1 MALEVFTKAEHA
13 KGAFN
18 GGEILEHKP
27 IGFPQEGGKLKG
39 YSNILYWAHAWS
51 EEGST
56 IGLHPHKGFEI
67 LSFVLKGSIDHYDT
81 KQKKWIPLET
91 GGAQIIRS
99 GSGISHSERLN
110 AGAHMFQIWFD
121 PGLGSA
127 LLKGATYDDF
137 KDEDF
142 PVTEENGITI
152 KWYKGRNAPMKM
164 DSLDVAIKEMTFD
177 KGLVN
182 WDLNSDMIYSIYLLD
197 GDISINQE
205 DLEVDDFA
213 RIQDMDEVVIN
224 AGQNTR
230 IFVIETPKELP
241 YRTYL
246 SQFN

>member
-1 MALEVFTKAEHA
+1 
-13 KGAFN
+13 
-18 GGEILEHKP
+18 P

-39 YSNILYWAHAWS
+39 YSNLLYWAHAWS
-51 EEGST
+51 DEGST

-67 LSFVLKGSIDHYDT
+67 MSFVLKGSIDHFDT
-81 KQKKWIPLET
+81 KQRKWIPLEA

-121 PGLGSA
+121 PGLSSTLQQPA
-127 LLKGATYDDF
+127 SYDDYT
-137 KDEDF
+137 DEDF

-152 KWYKGRNAPMKM
+152 KWYKGRNSPLKM
-164 DSLDVAIKEMTFD
+164 DSLDVTIKEMTFD

-182 WDLNSDMIYSIYLLD
+182 WDLNSDMVYSIYLLD
-197 GDISINQE
+197 GEFSINQQE
-205 DLEVDDFA
+205 MEVDDFA
-213 RIQDMDEVVIN
+213 LVYDMKEVMLQPTQN
-224 AGQNTR
+224 AR

-246 SQFN
+246 SQYN